1 MLAARRSVARMIAF
15 AIVAVFVVV
24 LAIALIPGLGD
35 LNPFKTE
42 TVDRSQPVLLKSLE
56 RLSEYRASSANLQ
69 VVVDVEQDARLL
81 PDIIKGERTLLVA
94 AGTVDGVVDFR
105 ALRGENVR
113 VNDDRTAV
121 TMTLPAARLSDARLD
136 LDRTRVFDRDRGL
149 LDRIGDA
156 LGNGGA
162 DEERQLLQLAQRKLA
177 EAASGNPEVRRAA
190 ERNTRAMLEGMM
202 RGLGFERVTI
212 RFAPERGT

>member
-1 MLAARRSVARMIAF
+1 MVARRSFGRL
-15 AIVAVFVVV
+15 VAVAVVAVLVVV
-24 LAIALIPGLGD
+24 AAIAVIPGLD
-35 LNPFKTE
+35 LNPFKSE
-42 TVDRSQPVLLKSLE
+42 TVDRSQPVLLQSLE
-56 RLSEYRASSANLQ
+56 NLSEYRGSSANLQ
-69 VVVDVEQDARLL
+69 VVVDVERDARLL

-105 ALRGENVR
+105 GLRGENVR

-121 TMTLPAARLSDARLD
+121 TLTLPAARLSDARLD
-136 LDRTRVFDRDRGL
+136 LDRTRVFDRERGL
-149 LDRIGDA
+149 LDRIGEA

-177 EAASGNPEVRRAA
+177 EAAAGNPEVRRAA
-190 ERNTRAMLEGMM
+190 ERNTRAMLDGML

>member
-1 MLAARRSVARMIAF
+1 MLAARRSFARL
-15 AIVAVFVVV
+15 VAVAVVAVLVVV
-24 LAIALIPGLGD
+24 AAIAVFPGLDG

-56 RLSEYRASSANLQ
+56 KLSEYRASSANLQ
-69 VVVDVEQDARLL
+69 VVVDVERDAPLL
-81 PDIIKGERTLLVA
+81 PDIVKGERTLLVA

-121 TMTLPAARLSDARLD
+121 TLTLPAARLSEARLD
-136 LDRTRVFDRDRGL
+136 LDRTRVFDRNRGL

-177 EAASGNPEVRRAA
+177 EAAAGTPEVRGAA
-190 ERNTRAMLEGMM
+190 ERNTRAMLDGMM

-212 RFAPERGT
+212 RFAPPRGT